1 MVNDREKVQAV
12 LDKCELYL
20 GNQRIEKENMEEY
33 IQLILDNFFSENRL
47 VYTSV
52 VLNDQL
58 LSCVFFIAGV
68 LTYIRSQLSVDTYI
82 NQLIE
87 ASDGD
92 FKVTYENRISVI
104 EPPHL
109 VNGMLPLVNQKGL
122 RDYVP
127 SSRWNLIL
135 EYDGKA
141 KDRVQHYQTL
151 KRRVDFYEK
160 VFGSQS
166 RTKAVA
172 FDDISYIVIDRKRAD
187 RILDKLYV
195 AAKGMGR
202 KRFSELFTVAYQ
214 SKDIDCIY
222 KYPGNLGEMY
232 PSICIC
238 NDLATVKKWTEEYG
252 EAYAITMLYVADW
265 TTIQRDQG
273 FIQQIFDNK
282 KIPLQIY
289 NFFFRFALMND
300 IGKIQKADV
309 YWGTTPSYLV
319 GHPGLA
325 AVIAAE
331 ASGTIGEKY
340 FDSAITRTEYQ
351 TVMQKLSILRRNKAE
366 SPNGFKFMCCALGLI
381 RRLKTDCFL
390 IEKDFMTSYV
400 RAIDNLKKLHDDV
413 GDSVL
418 RRICWEIYNFVGKLY
433 EDICRNQYKK
443 EKLKAL
449 LSDNPYGNK
458 LLVVP
463 YANQCTVL
471 DASDRIRYNLDIA
484 TPLKIRNDKR
494 YSLII
499 ISGAF
504 WLHDVP
510 LFLHLQAART
520 VFFLYEFE
528 REDYGHMAAYAHRQL
543 NDFEVLAGLANPE
556 EKIIPR
562 IDEGDGALDE
572 PFTDI
577 DISDIVKR
585 LHSASEDSDIIQD
598 GKVDVVRIGILDDGR
613 QYLFSKRKVPY
624 LNEEDNKVHPI
635 EVAKLSPGMS
645 FLYCRDFGNR
655 HDVIDAILEDE
666 KKKSD
671 DFYRSLELVKKWKSC
686 LAEYVKQ
693 QGIGWNDLSKQLR
706 DMGYPNSG
714 GAVIRSWVVSESHV
728 IGPRSKKAYETIK
741 KIITP
746 YDDNTTA
753 DTYREATQNVRNVHL
768 TITKKITQR
777 LPRIYEAVQQG
788 VKASTSLD
796 RMLQDDLD
804 AFIEVL
810 NLYDIRSLKQPVKI
824 PGNYVNVPLE
834 SEELISFE

>member
-1 MVNDREKVQAV
+1 MDMNDREKVQAA

-20 GNQRIEKENMEEY
+20 GNEKIEKENMEEY

-52 VLNDQL
+52 VPNEQL

-68 LTYIRSQLSVDTYI
+68 LVYIRSQLSVDTYI
-82 NQLIE
+82 NQLLE

-109 VNGMLPLVNQKGL
+109 VNGMLPLVSRKGL
-122 RDYVP
+122 RNYVP

-141 KDRVQHYQTL
+141 QNRVQHYQTL
-151 KRRVDFYEK
+151 KNRVDFYERI
-160 VFGSQS
+160 FGSQS
-166 RTKAVA
+166 KTKAIA
-172 FDDISYIVIDRKRAD
+172 FDDISYIVIDKKRAD
-187 RILDKLYV
+187 RLLDKLYV
-195 AAKGMGR
+195 AVKGMGR

-238 NDLATVKKWTEEYG
+238 SDLAIVKKWAEEYG
-252 EAYAITMLYVADW
+252 DAYAITMLYVADW

-273 FIQQIFDNK
+273 FIQQIFNNK
-282 KIPLQIY
+282 KIPLQVY

-300 IGKIQKADV
+300 IGKIRKADV
-309 YWGTTPSYLV
+309 YWGTTPSYLADR
-319 GHPGLA
+319 PGLA

-331 ASGTIGEKY
+331 ISGMIGEKY

-351 TVMQKLSILRRNKAE
+351 AVMQNMKILRQSKTE
-366 SPNGFKFMCCALGLI
+366 SPSGFKFMCCALGLI
-381 RRLKTDCFL
+381 HRLKTNCFL
-390 IEKDFMTSYV
+390 LEKDFKTSY
-400 RAIDNLKKLHDDV
+400 AIDTLEQLYDDV

-418 RRICWEIYNFVGKLY
+418 RRICREIYDFVEQLY
-433 EDICRNQYKK
+433 EDICQNQYKK
-443 EKLKAL
+443 EKLMSL

-463 YANQCTVL
+463 YANQCNVF
-471 DASDRIRYNLDIA
+471 DADDKVRYNLDIA
-484 TPLKIRNDKR
+484 TPLKIRTDKR

-504 WLHDVP
+504 WLRDVP

-520 VFFLYEFE
+520 IFFLYEFE
-528 REDYGHMAAYAHRQL
+528 KDDYGHMASYAHRQL
-543 NDFEVLAGLANPE
+543 NDFEVLSGLADRE
-556 EKIIPR
+556 EKIISR
-562 IDEGDGALDE
+562 TDDGAGILEE
-572 PFTDI
+572 PFTAI

-585 LHSASEDSDIIQD
+585 LHSASSDSDIIQD
-598 GKVDVVRIGILDDGR
+598 SKVDVVRIGILDDGR
-613 QYLFSKRKVPY
+613 QYLFSKKKVDY
-624 LNEEDNKVHPI
+624 LNEEDNRVHSI

-655 HDVIDAILEDE
+655 HDVIDAILEAE
-666 KKKSD
+666 KKNSD
-671 DFYRSLELVKKWKSC
+671 DFYRSLELVKRWKNC
-686 LAEYVKQ
+686 LAEYVEQ
-693 QGIGWNDLSKQLR
+693 QGIRWNDLSKQLGDR
-706 DMGYPNSG
+706 GFSNSG
-714 GAVIRSWVVSESHV
+714 GAVVHSWIIPEGHV
-728 IGPRSKKAYETIK
+728 IGPRSKNAYEAIK
-741 KIITP
+741 KIIAP
-746 YDDNTTA
+746 YDDDTTA
-753 DTYREATQNVRNVHL
+753 DTYYEATKNVRNIH
-768 TITKKITQR
+768 TGITKKITNL

-788 VKASTSLD
+788 VETSTPLE

-804 AFIEVL
+804 EFTEVL
-810 NLYDIRSLKQPVKI
+810 TLYDIQSLKQPVKI
-824 PGNYVNVPLE
+824 PGNYVNIPLE
-834 SEELISFE
+834 SEELMSFE